1 MQNTNQEYLE
11 KLYDNLN
18 VNENIQNI
26 LIDIEKNKVYFEFDV
41 ENFIGDN
48 EYLSLDLSIKKKL
61 ENIIQNTT
69 INGFEN
75 IILSEVIQKKEV
87 TIVDDEISEN
97 NVYAIKCSGTNLK
110 SLIKNQSNFIDIYNT
125 FSSDIHET
133 YNLLGL
139 EAVNNLMVKEI
150 FSVLSD
156 FSVEDRHIQLLV
168 NFLSVDGNLRTTKS
182 NDFFKRKYINCI
194 SKSTFESPLEV
205 LNNAAVFGET
215 VDVKNTVNTNIF
227 LGQPASV
234 GTGFSNNIL
243 YDDEKR

>member
-1 MQNTNQEYLE
+1 
-11 KLYDNLN
+11 
-18 VNENIQNI
+18 
-26 LIDIEKNKVYFEFDV
+26 
-41 ENFIGDN
+41 
-48 EYLSLDLSIKKKL
+48 
-61 ENIIQNTT
+61 
-69 INGFEN
+69 
-75 IILSEVIQKKEV
+75 
-87 TIVDDEISEN
+87 
-97 NVYAIKCSGTNLK
+97 
-110 SLIKNQSNFIDIYNT
+110 
-125 FSSDIHET
+125 
-133 YNLLGL
+133 
-139 EAVNNLMVKEI
+139 MVKEI

-215 VDVKNTVNTNIF
+215 VDVSGTINANIV